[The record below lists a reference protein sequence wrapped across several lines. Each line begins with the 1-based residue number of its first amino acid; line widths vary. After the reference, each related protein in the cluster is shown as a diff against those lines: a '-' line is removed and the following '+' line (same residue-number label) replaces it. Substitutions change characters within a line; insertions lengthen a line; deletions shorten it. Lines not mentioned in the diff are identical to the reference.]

1 MRETNGSHS
10 RGSRRAVLLDRTIG
24 TDRTLVQEALAS
36 GRITIARPGGILY
49 LGYSS
54 SGSFAPYLSSWARK
68 ALATFHLASSAL
80 ISRISPARLSVAQDV
95 DAPPGRPATGP
106 TQLTGD
112 SRFISSPDMETKT
125 TSGPPLREIE
135 ILTSPYIGGV
145 NSVTLMWVRLSQKG
159 WDRVTCY
166 TGDVRVNRVR
176 DTLPG
181 IRAYGVESIY
191 ALITWFTLYV
201 WTFPFDPLG
210 LGKHFFTEKEFFPD
224 LPDPEAI
231 AAQKHRSRTLLAA
244 VLGATSVA
252 VLIIA
257 SPSLASSFI
266 DVVDSKNFLDTRIY
280 GSFTSESYTKN

>member
-1 MRETNGSHS
+1 M
-10 RGSRRAVLLDRTIG
+10 
-24 TDRTLVQEALAS
+24 
-36 GRITIARPGGILY
+36 
-49 LGYSS
+49 
-54 SGSFAPYLSSWARK
+54 
-68 ALATFHLASSAL
+68 
-80 ISRISPARLSVAQDV
+80 
-95 DAPPGRPATGP
+95 
-106 TQLTGD
+106 
-112 SRFISSPDMETKT
+112 
-125 TSGPPLREIE
+125 
-135 ILTSPYIGGV
+135 
-145 NSVTLMWVRLSQKG
+145 
-159 WDRVTCY
+159 
-166 TGDVRVNRVR
+166 RVNRVR